1 MLSRVPAATSR
12 VCRVSPHLE
21 AGYNERSWLWH
32 IYFFVCWEMLIVAT
46 ASPCVAAGASPV
58 LRLDSKKQLG
68 ERRRKTVERQK
79 EENTLRKNWHG
90 TSTRLP
96 LKPAGNPA
104 DWYGHIRDGTKPPS
118 GRASMQVRDKTQ
130 RLMAIPASS
139 ETLPGGDGKWA
150 NNGRLLSLLA
160 NCLNIIF
167 TVKCLQKASRPFLDD
182 AAKNTKLTSIASVC
196 RQGSMVKDRCCEN
209 IPCSAKKSDF
219 VFLCLWWTPAFM
231 WGLTRRSYEPEVAGN
246 CWRCSDQVRSCHLL
260 FHCLPLVYVIALDTV
275 Y

>member
-1 MLSRVPAATSR
+1 MSCDSLMLSRVPAATSR

-79 EENTLRKNWHG
+79 EENTWGKNWHG
-90 TSTRLP
+90 TGTRLP

-118 GRASMQVRDKTQ
+118 GRASMQVWDKTQ
-130 RLMAIPASS
+130 RLMAILGPSS
-139 ETLPGGDGKWA
+139 SGFLWNITWRWWEMSKQGQIDGS
-150 NNGRLLSLLA
+150 LLS
-160 NCLNIIF
+160 NCLNIVF
-167 TVKCLQKASRPFLDD
+167 TIKCLQKAVRPFSDG
-182 AAKNTKLTSIASVC
+182 
-196 RQGSMVKDRCCEN
+196 RG
-209 IPCSAKKSDF
+209 KK
-219 VFLCLWWTPAFM
+219 TH
-231 WGLTRRSYEPEVAGN
+231 N
-246 CWRCSDQVRSCHLL
+246 
-260 FHCLPLVYVIALDTV
+260 
-275 Y
+275 